1 MSTISPLVRAQ
12 FESLSPALRR
22 AILIRNVTVNDLYDL
37 IAVLDDIIREAEA
50 R

>member
-1 MSTISPLVRAQ
+1 MSTISPWSGPSSSPL
-12 FESLSPALRR
+12 PALRR